1 MTAVH
6 ENVLSATVSVEV
18 AKDSE
23 LSLLGKIDDHLL
35 RVVDRRVEDFARR
48 FPPTIQITPS
58 ERAAIITVYH
68 TVWVEHRDDFE
79 NKVLP

>member
-6 ENVLSATVSVEV
+6 ENVLSATVPVEV
-18 AKDSE
+18 AKDSK
-23 LSLLGKIDDHLL
+23 LSLLCKVDDHLL
-35 RVVDRRVEDFARR
+35 RVVNRRVEDFARR
-48 FPPTIQITPS
+48 FPPTIQITPC

-79 NKVLP
+79 YEVLP